1 MTLLYNPNTRCNSS
15 FPFHQKT
22 ADMRDIDEETA
33 ATIVE
38 NTLAVNRIVKLYARQ
53 ASVLREISH
62 YLSSTYSNAYRAVH
76 KKQSHVKL
84 MTMISS

>member
-38 NTLAVNRIVKLYARQ
+38 NTCILQHIY
-53 ASVLREISH
+53 I
-62 YLSSTYSNAYRAVH
+62 YLNSGCN
-76 KKQSHVKL
+76 
-84 MTMISS
+84 